1 MIGFLV
7 CSAQSWV
14 GDVRRKLWLGYFSI
28 FGFTFGI
35 SGQNAL
41 RKNDDTEMERRI
53 RRQKGRI
60 TAFAICALLS
70 CAFALTGIS
79 SPAFAQQRI
88 DIRFNPGATST
99 TVNGTIRGREYV
111 DYVLNARGG
120 QTMNVSLRVTGTNGN
135 GNAYFNILPAGQD
148 FGGLYTGSMDNDNR
162 AEVRV
167 PYTGNWAIR
176 VYLMGNDRD
185 TGKTV
190 GYSIDVSVGSSG
202 GSSASGGGVLPEE
215 DFFVVRLSGGGS
227 LNVRNAPCP
236 SGLKLGELRNG
247 TLLRNVGGCT
257 MSGGQQWCNVQAT
270 TGGVVGWVAARFL
283 ALPAPGGG
291 GSASVPRP
299 PASGSDIVQVTGVAS
314 NDVLNV
320 RSGPGTGNRV
330 IGALGNGDRVRRLGC
345 QKVGGATWCEIEMMT
360 DMRERGW
367 VNARFLTGG
376 AGQATQ
382 LPSANRVERVR
393 FAPGA
398 TGTEFTDQLGPG
410 TTVTYLL
417 SARNSQ
423 NLYFRLAANGPDL
436 SWRLFNPDGSILDQ
450 ATSDREYRGQL
461 WQTGDHKIE
470 VTNRSGRVQSFN
482 VIFGV
487 R

>member
-1 MIGFLV
+1 MNKSTCLFV
-7 CSAQSWV
+7 FFAVFATSSASAQMSSV
-14 GDVRRKLWLGYFSI
+14 VRFEQGNY
-28 FGFTFGI
+28 GT
-35 SGQNAL
+35 
-41 RKNDDTEMERRI
+41 M
-53 RRQKGRI
+53 
-60 TAFAICALLS
+60 LS
-70 CAFALTGIS
+70 
-79 SPAFAQQRI
+79 
-88 DIRFNPGATST
+88 
-99 TVNGTIRGREYV
+99 GTIKGDEYFDYKLGAREGQELFAELTV
-111 DYVLNARGG
+111 D
-120 QTMNVSLRVTGTNGN
+120 GTNGN
-135 GNAYFNILPAGQD
+135 GSVYFNILPPGSQGEAI
-148 FGGLYTGSMDNDNR
+148 YIGSMDDDRSAKINLPQTG
-162 AEVRV
+162 E
-167 PYTGNWAIR
+167 YTIR

-190 GYSIDVSVGSSG
+190 GYSIDVSIGSSG

-215 DFFVVRLSGGGS
+215 DFFAVRLSGGGS
-227 LNVRNAPCP
+227 LNVRNAPRP
-236 SGLKLGELRNG
+236 SGLKLGEFRNG

-257 MSGGQQWCNVQAT
+257 MSDGQQWCNVQAT

-283 ALPAPGGG
+283 ALPGSGGG